1 LIKLKKESEILTG
14 TVLDRLRNGLIV
26 SCQASPGS
34 PLANRGLMS
43 YMAEAAEAGG
53 AAAIR
58 AEGLRDITDMKK
70 AVSIPIIGLIKLKN
84 ENTPVVITPLLEN
97 IYELLEAGVDLI
109 AVDATLRKRL
119 NGTIGNEF
127 VAQAKAIGAQ
137 VLADIDDL
145 ASAIEAEKSGALA
158 VCTTLAGYT
167 KGPEPTSP
175 DIDLVKSCSSH
186 CSVPVIAEGRFN
198 TPELVQQA
206 FAAGAWSVCVG
217 SAITDPWHSTKRFI
231 KFSQGK

>member
-1 LIKLKKESEILTG
+1 MTNS
-14 TVLDRLRNGLIV
+14 VLNKLRNGLIV

-53 AAAIR
+53 AVAIR
-58 AEGLRDITDMKK
+58 AEGLRDISEIRKV
-70 AVSIPIIGLIKLKN
+70 VSIPIIGLIKSKN
-84 ENTPVVITPLLEN
+84 PNTPVIITPLLEDV
-97 IYELLEAGVDLI
+97 YALLEAGSDLI

-119 NGTIGNEF
+119 DGALGQEF
-127 VAQAKAIGAQ
+127 VAQAKAAGAQ

-145 ASAIEAEKSGALA
+145 NSALESEKSGAVA

-167 KGPEPTSP
+167 SDLVPEFP

-186 CSVPVIAEGRFN
+186 CAVPVIAEGRYHS
-198 TPELVQQA
+198 PELVKQA
-206 FAAGAWSVCVG
+206 FDAGAWSVCVG
-217 SAITDPWHSTKRFI
+217 SAITDPWLTTKRFI
-231 KFSQGK
+231 KILNNKI